1 MSGPVGE
8 GKKGGRSTAF
18 ANRASGRVFKIM
30 AETPRPAAKLSPFAR
45 TLQDFAELFAYLG
58 GAVIAGVG
66 LMSAVSI
73 IGRSFVGRAIQ
84 GDFELVEI
92 GIAVA
97 GSLFLPYCQATRG
110 HIIVD
115 FFTLRANQRSIWNL
129 DRIGSFLM
137 AVMFLAVGW
146 RTLVGAFD
154 IARSGETSML
164 MSVPIWIGYACMVP
178 GVLFAGLIATAQS
191 IGIETAER
199 RVNE

>member
-1 MSGPVGE
+1 
-8 GKKGGRSTAF
+8 
-18 ANRASGRVFKIM
+18 M
-30 AETPRPAAKLSPFAR
+30 AETPQAAAKLSPLAR
-45 TLQDFAELFAYLG
+45 TLHVIAVYFAYLG

-73 IGRSFVGRAIQ
+73 VGRSLLGRAIQ

-115 FFTLRANQRSIWNL
+115 FFTLSANPRSIWNL

>member
-1 MSGPVGE
+1 M
-8 GKKGGRSTAF
+8 T
-18 ANRASGRVFKIM
+18 
-30 AETPRPAAKLSPFAR
+30 ETSQVAARFSLLAGALR
-45 TLQDFAELFAYLG
+45 TLAALLAYLG

-73 IGRSFVGRAIQ
+73 IGRTLLSRPIQ

-97 GSLFLPYCQATRG
+97 GSLFLPYCQALRG

-115 FFTLRANQRSIWNL
+115 FFTLRARRRTIGIL
-129 DRIGSFLM
+129 DRFGSLLM

-178 GVLFAGLIATAQS
+178 GVLLAGLIAAAQS
-191 IGIETAER
+191 FGTETRDEGASGA
-199 RVNE
+199 